1 MKTKTN
7 RRGGGM
13 PRTPSDKKTEA
24 EKLFNKGMKLVDIA
38 GKLGVPEGTIRS
50 WKNRGKWEGKS
61 SKKNQRNVAKDETSG
76 NATLQKRKR
85 GGQPSNKNAK
95 GSKGGSAPLRN
106 KNAETHGAYS
116 KIYWDSLYDEELDMI
131 DNMEDAEEFQLIMQ
145 LQLFSVREHRLM
157 KRIKKYQELE
167 VANNGLAVKSVS
179 KTKKAEDIVD
189 FEGENVGSGKYK
201 KVTETSVTNAEAIIN
216 SIMALE
222 AELTK
227 IQRARTKAIEVIS
240 QLRLEKQKID
250 NEANGNDIVDDWI
263 SAILEEDT
271 EYNG

>member
-1 MKTKTN
+1 
-7 RRGGGM
+7 M
-13 PRTPSDKKTEA
+13 PRAPSDKKTEA

-50 WKNRGKWEGKS
+50 WKNRGKWGEKS
-61 SKKNQRNVAKDETSG
+61 SKKP

-85 GGQPSNKNAK
+85 GGQPNNKNAK

-116 KIYWDSLYDEELDMI
+116 KTYLDSLDDEELNMI
-131 DNMEDAEEFQLIMQ
+131 GDMEDAEEFQLIMQ
-145 LQLFSVREHRLM
+145 LQLFSVRERRLM

-227 IQRARTKAIEVIS
+227 IQRARTKAIEVLS

-250 NEANGNDIVDDWI
+250 NESNGNDTVDDWI
-263 SAILEEDT
+263 TAMLEGDVK
-271 EYNG
+271 YDG

>member
-1 MKTKTN
+1 
-7 RRGGGM
+7 M

-61 SKKNQRNVAKDETSG
+61 SKKNQRNVAKDETGG

-85 GGQPSNKNAK
+85 GGQPSNRNAK

-116 KIYWDSLYDEELDMI
+116 KIYWDSLDDEELDMI
-131 DNMEDAEEFQLIMQ
+131 DDMEDAEEFQLIMQ

-167 VANNGLAVKSVS
+167 VENHGLSIKSVS
-179 KTKKAEDIVD
+179 KTKKMEDITN
-189 FEGENVGSGKYK
+189 FEGETVDSGKYK
-201 KVTETSVTNAEAIIN
+201 KITETNVTNTETVIN

-227 IQRARTKAIEVIS
+227 IQRARTKAIETLT
-240 QLRLEKQKID
+240 QLRMEKQRIE
-250 NEANGNDIVDDWI
+250 NESNGNDTVDDWI
-263 SAILEEDT
+263 STILEEDT
-271 EYNG
+271 EYDK

>member
-1 MKTKTN
+1 
-7 RRGGGM
+7 M

-61 SKKNQRNVAKDETSG
+61 SKKNQRNVAKDETGG

-85 GGQPSNKNAK
+85 GGQPGNRNAK

-106 KNAETHGAYS
+106 KNAETHGAFT
-116 KIYWDSLYDEELDMI
+116 KVYWDSLDDEEQDMI
-131 DNMEDAEEFQLIMQ
+131 NDMEDAEEFQLIMQ
-145 LQLFSVREHRLM
+145 LQAFSVRERRLM

-167 VANNGLAVKSVS
+167 VENHGLSIKSVS
-179 KTKKAEDIVD
+179 KTKKMEDITN
-189 FEGENVGSGKYK
+189 FEGETVDSGKYK
-201 KVTETSVTNAEAIIN
+201 KITETNVTNTETVIN
-216 SIMALE
+216 SIMAVE

-227 IQRARTKAIEVIS
+227 IQRAKTKTIEALAR
-240 QLRLEKQKID
+240 LRMEKQRIE
-250 NEANGNDIVDDWI
+250 NESNGNDTVDDWI
-263 SAILEEDT
+263 STILEEDT
-271 EYNG
+271 EYDE